1 VLIDGLSE
9 SVRRSLW
16 QQLRLSH
23 LAGVTVKQL
32 LLHRS
37 KINYGMRELIDRFL
51 YQNPNFDLIGQGFWN
66 RHLFSF
72 GHSSGKNVA
81 AFWN

>member
-1 VLIDGLSE
+1 M
-9 SVRRSLW
+9 
-16 QQLRLSH
+16 
-23 LAGVTVKQL
+23 KQL

-37 KINYGMRELIDRFL
+37 KINYGMRKRFDRFL
-51 YQNPNFDLIGQGFWN
+51 YQNLNFDLIRQGFWN

-72 GHSSGKNVA
+72 GYNSGKNVT